1 MKNIV
6 AVNYAHSDQRSGERE
21 YIAIPAKFIRT
32 RYKNDVQP
40 HVLSFCMSLSRHKFN
55 STNLTRLDSSI
66 DNVTIIIPW
75 NFYSISMRVKSNV
88 TFVCTNSN
96 SNYEHSTQ
104 LTSIY
109 CTACWFFIV
118 SETFRS

>member
-6 AVNYAHSDQRSGERE
+6 GVNYAHNDQRSGERE
-21 YIAIPAKFIRT
+21 YAAIPAKFIRT

-66 DNVTIIIPW
+66 DNVNFLVPDPRIFVSMSIIIAKQKA
-75 NFYSISMRVKSNV
+75 SISA
-88 TFVCTNSN
+88 
-96 SNYEHSTQ
+96 
-104 LTSIY
+104 L
-109 CTACWFFIV
+109 
-118 SETFRS
+118 

>member
-6 AVNYAHSDQRSGERE
+6 AVNYAHSDQKSGERE
-21 YIAIPAKFIRT
+21 YAAIPAKFIRT

-66 DNVTIIIPW
+66 DNV
-75 NFYSISMRVKSNV
+75 NFLYYYNSLEFLQYQYESEVQCH
-88 TFVCTNSN
+88 VCL
-96 SNYEHSTQ
+96 YQ
-104 LTSIY
+104 LQ
-109 CTACWFFIV
+109 FQL
-118 SETFRS
+118 